1 MGNEKDAQI
10 QLIEQTIV
18 QLNEEAKNIDVSLE
32 TCGTKVNQIATTK
45 DSDWIET
52 FAGDFN
58 KVAGKVED
66 AAGEVRATAN
76 TLKKIIQ
83 EMLREDTAK

>member
-1 MGNEKDAQI
+1 MGNEKDAEI
-10 QLIEQTIV
+10 ELIEQAIID
-18 QLNEEAKNIDVSLE
+18 LNDEAKNIDISLE
-32 TCGTKVNQIATTK
+32 TCSTKVNQIATTRE
-45 DSDWIET
+45 SDWIET
-52 FAGDFN
+52 FAGDYN

-76 TLKKIIQ
+76 TLKGIIK